1 MMPTLFS
8 TDDFYNE
15 TVAKTFLQFY
25 ENTTRVVWNQFME
38 ASWNYVTN
46 ITKKNR
52 EEMLHKDMERSQH
65 MLFFGTRARLFKIAR
80 FQDPVVKRMLSKLQN
95 IDKAALPK
103 DELREYNKIL
113 AYMETTYS
121 MAQVCLN
128 EGPCLPLEPD
138 LEEVMATSRDQ
149 KELLWAWQGWRDAVG
164 RQLRITFERYVQLSN
179 KAAKLNGYVDMG
191 ALWRSKYESDTLEQ
205 DLEQLYQELQPL
217 YLNLHAYVRRAL
229 HRHYG
234 PEFIDLRGPIPA
246 HLLGKAP
253 AGLVTEVGRAEEA
266 LKQMPRKERDGLPP
280 PLSPPTPL
288 PGNMWAQSWVNILDL
303 VLPFPKKPPEDITK
317 IMRGQHWKPKK
328 MFIEAEKF
336 YASLGLLPTP
346 PEFWKNSMMERPT
359 DGRELECHASAW
371 DFYNSKDFRIKKCT
385 EVTIEDLLSIFHQ
398 MGHIQYFLQYRN
410 LSVIFRAGANPAFE
424 EAVGSV
430 ITLSVFSHKHLLNR
444 GLVSHQHQDSEE
456 EVNFLMGIAL
466 DKIAFIPFA
475 YLMDLFRWKVFDG
488 TIQKDVYNQEWWNLR
503 LKYQGLCP
511 PVPRTEEDFDPGA
524 KFHISASVP
533 YIRYF
538 LSLVLQFQLHE
549 ALCKASGHMGPLHRC
564 DIYNSKMAG
573 KLLEDVLKLG
583 SSKPWPE
590 VLEKIT
596 GQTEVSAKA
605 LMTYFKPL
613 LNWLVTEN
621 VRQGEILGWPDFSC
635 YFEEKY
641 TDKVTF
647 LSLELDPNQAN
658 FGQWVLLA
666 LSFVMF
672 LVALL
677 LACRLHSLEKRS
689 LAQDTSIQDTNLQDT
704 NTLKTPPNTYF
715 LGIAMEPRQAVKR
728 QWILLGLCLILM
740 LCSISLTIW
749 IFTQHN
755 RKPPWMK
762 AEWWSWD

>member
-1 MMPTLFS
+1 MDLPWTFLFVLFCYGQLLPWLRTEGDQS
-8 TDDFYNE
+8 SDEFYNE
-15 TVAKTFLQFY
+15 TVAKAFLQFY
-25 ENTTRVVWNQFME
+25 EHTTQVVWNEFME
-38 ASWNYVTN
+38 ATWNYATN

-52 EEMLHKDMERSQH
+52 EEMLHKDSERSQH
-65 MLFFGTRARLFKIAR
+65 MLYFGTRARLFKTSR
-80 FQDPVVKRMLSKLQN
+80 FHDVAVKRMLSKLQN
-95 IDKAALPK
+95 IGKAALPQ
-103 DELREYNKIL
+103 DELWEYNKLL

-121 MAQVCLN
+121 MAQVCLS

-138 LEEVMATSRDQ
+138 LQEVMATSRDQ

-179 KAAKLNGYVDMG
+179 KAAKLNGYKDMG
-191 ALWRSKYESDTLEQ
+191 ALWRSKYESDSLEQ

-234 PEFIDLRGPIPA
+234 PELIDPRGPIPA
-246 HLLGKAP
+246 HLL
-253 AGLVTEVGRAEEA
+253 
-266 LKQMPRKERDGLPP
+266 
-280 PLSPPTPL
+280 
-288 PGNMWAQSWVNILDL
+288 GNMWAQSWVNILDL
-303 VLPFPKKPPEDITK
+303 VLPFPRKPPEDITK
-317 IMRGQHWKPKK
+317 IMKSQHWKPSK
-328 MFIEAEKF
+328 MFEEADKF
-336 YASLGLLPTP
+336 FTSLGLLSAP
-346 PEFWKNSMMERPT
+346 PDFWKKSMMERPA
-359 DGRELECHASAW
+359 DGREVECHASAW
-371 DFYNSKDFRIKKCT
+371 DFYNGKDFRIKKCT

-398 MGHIQYFLQYRN
+398 MGHIQYFLQYKN

-424 EAVGSV
+424 EAVGSM
-430 ITLSVFSHKHLLNR
+430 ITLSASSHKHLLNR
-444 GLVSHQHQDSEE
+444 GLLSHQRQDSEE

-466 DKIAFIPFA
+466 EKIAFIPFA

-488 TIQKDVYNQEWWNLR
+488 TIRKDAYNQEWWNLR

-511 PVPRTEEDFDPGA
+511 PVPRTEDDFDPGA
-524 KFHISASVP
+524 KFHISASMP

-538 LSLVLQFQLHE
+538 ISLVLQFQFHE
-549 ALCKASGHMGPLHRC
+549 ALCKASGHVGPPHRC

-573 KLLEDVLKLG
+573 KLLEDILKLG

-590 VLEKIT
+590 VLQKIT
-596 GQTEVSAKA
+596 GQTEVSTKA

-635 YFEEKY
+635 TFEGKN

-647 LSLELDPNQAN
+647 LSLELDPDQAK

-666 LSFVMF
+666 LSLVMF

-677 LACRLHSLEKRS
+677 LAHRLYSLEKRS
-689 LAQDTSIQDTNLQDT
+689 LSQDTDAQDTSSRNSSAPETQP
-704 NTLKTPPNTYF
+704 KASF
-715 LGIAMEPRQAVKR
+715 LGVAMESCLVAKK
-728 QWILLGLCLILM
+728 QWILLGLCLILT
-740 LCSISLTIW
+740 LCSIILTIR
-749 IFTQHN
+749 IFTQHY
-755 RKPPWMK
+755 RKTPWMR